1 MQQVLGLTYESV
13 LPEVLDQY
21 LGTIFK
27 PLRPL
32 MLYGRDAS
40 QQPQCRPKE
49 AVYWGWKDTVVEK
62 LQCVELWFPVC
73 FLFRF
78 KE

>member
-1 MQQVLGLTYESV
+1 MQQVLGVTYESAP
-13 LPEVLDQY
+13 PECWDQY
-21 LGTIFK
+21 LGHIFK

-40 QQPQCRPKE
+40 QQPRCSTYE

-73 FLFRF
+73 FLFQF